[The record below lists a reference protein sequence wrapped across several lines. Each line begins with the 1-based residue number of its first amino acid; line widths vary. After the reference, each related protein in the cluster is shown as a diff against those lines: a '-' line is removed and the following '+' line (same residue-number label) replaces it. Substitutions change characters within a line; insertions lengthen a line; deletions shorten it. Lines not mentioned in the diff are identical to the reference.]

1 MGDPTCSAFDIRV
14 EFSVCIA
21 QILYICDNEQQ
32 SGGFWSSDYAG
43 GTAEFVRVTGSIL
56 HLYILWLYVAIIS

>member
-1 MGDPTCSAFDIRV
+1 MGDTTCSAFDIQV

-43 GTAEFVRVTGSIL
+43 GTAVVHFMVTCSNYFL
-56 HLYILWLYVAIIS
+56 V